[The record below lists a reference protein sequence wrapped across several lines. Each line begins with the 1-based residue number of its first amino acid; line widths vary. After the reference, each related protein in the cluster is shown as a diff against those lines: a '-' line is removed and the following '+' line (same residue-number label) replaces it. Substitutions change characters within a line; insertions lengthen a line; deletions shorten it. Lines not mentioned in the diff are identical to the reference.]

1 MRQKERTQM
10 KAKLIQGSALNG
22 EQRAEVLARFVHR
35 WTHEN
40 ARQTYN
46 GCCPGCEQSKRSN
59 GMYAAGTMTREQ
71 WHAYHVS
78 LVSDAQWLADHAFYV
93 NKDGTLSERYNHCE
107 PAYMADLA

>member
-1 MRQKERTQM
+1 
-10 KAKLIQGSALNG
+10 
-22 EQRAEVLARFVHR
+22 
-35 WTHEN
+35 
-40 ARQTYN
+40 
-46 GCCPGCEQSKRSN
+46 
-59 GMYAAGTMTREQ
+59 MYAAGTMTREQ